1 MSSPTRQLAGVERH
15 CPEPIAVRVAW
26 ERVASRRGTNLLR
39 PFLQRGRPVLRRFSD
54 AGTHDANHALRRP
67 ASEKR
72 QGTKSR
78 WGIVGGAATMGISSR
93 AQASMWWNV
102 AARGEILPRGICVN

>member
-1 MSSPTRQLAGVERH
+1 LAPGCGTTLKGNDDSRLIHGVRYVEK
-15 CPEPIAVRVAW
+15 
-26 ERVASRRGTNLLR
+26 T
-39 PFLQRGRPVLRRFSD
+39 GRAKRSAESLTLRRFSD

>member
-1 MSSPTRQLAGVERH
+1 MSKHGHA
-15 CPEPIAVRVAW
+15 AW
-26 ERVASRRGTNLLR
+26 RRFGAEVFPL
-39 PFLQRGRPVLRRFSD
+39 LRRFSD

-78 WGIVGGAATMGISSR
+78 WGNVGECRNYGDFAAGGKVCER
-93 AQASMWWNV
+93 V
-102 AARGEILPRGICVN
+102 ILHR

>member
-1 MSSPTRQLAGVERH
+1 MRGPAGPKFTLSS
-15 CPEPIAVRVAW
+15 
-26 ERVASRRGTNLLR
+26 R
-39 PFLQRGRPVLRRFSD
+39 PVGETLWPVLRRFSD

-78 WGIVGGAATMGISSR
+78 WGIVGGAATMGISPREVRFASGSFCTADGRDVHNFCVVAQGLQKKGVSR
-93 AQASMWWNV
+93 FVLCVISMS
-102 AARGEILPRGICVN
+102 

>member
-1 MSSPTRQLAGVERH
+1 MLAGH
-15 CPEPIAVRVAW
+15 FQGC
-26 ERVASRRGTNLLR
+26 RRGSLLQCMS
-39 PFLQRGRPVLRRFSD
+39 LLLRRFSD
-54 AGTHDANHALRRP
+54 AGTHDAHHALRRP

-78 WGIVGGAATMGISSR
+78 WGNVGGAAAMGISPQ

-102 AARGEILPRGICVN
+102 AATWAILPRGMCVN